1 MNCVNCGAPLKD
13 GAKFCIS
20 CGAPQASASQASAVC
35 SGCSAH
41 LKPGA
46 KFCIACGTP
55 TGAAPAPAPQA
66 PAADYDYSLEAT
78 IVEPRISQPRIM
90 PESAPAPA
98 PAPAPEA
105 AAPVYSA
112 PQAPA
117 YVPPVYQ
124 PNAYAAAPAAYG
136 TAPSAAPVNQLSTS
150 RGLAKFIILTIVTFG
165 IYSIVAMCG
174 ISRDINIIASRYD
187 GRKTMNYILVFLIF
201 SWLTFGIVPLV
212 WYTKLSGRIGNELRR
227 RGINYGFGAGT
238 FWLWNVLGMVFAAG
252 PFIYMF
258 KLFRAMNK
266 LSADYNVRG

>member
-20 CGAPQASASQASAVC
+20 CGAPQAAAAPAPAPSVC
-35 SGCSAH
+35 TRCSAP

-46 KFCIACGTP
+46 KFCISCGNSV
-55 TGAAPAPAPQA
+55 GAPAPAPA
-66 PAADYDYSLEAT
+66 PAPSADEYDYSLEAT
-78 IVEPRISQPRIM
+78 IVEPRISAPRIM
-90 PESAPAPA
+90 PESAPTPA
-98 PAPAPEA
+98 PAPQPRAAEPVYTAP
-105 AAPVYSA
+105 AAPVYT
-112 PQAPA
+112 
-117 YVPPVYQ
+117 PPVYQ
-124 PNAYAAAPAAYG
+124 PSSYAA
-136 TAPSAAPVNQLSTS
+136 APSAAPVNQLSTR

-165 IYSIVAMCG
+165 IYSIVVMCG

-187 GRKTMNYILVFLIF
+187 GRKTMNFILVFLIF

-238 FWLWNVLGMVFAAG
+238 FWLWNVLGMFFAAG

-266 LSADYNVRG
+266 LSADYNLKG